1 VTSAI
6 EQLPWPAGFR
16 EYASAEQLAS
26 ELAVAVASEIC
37 AAVSARGVCH
47 LLVPGGSSPQAF
59 FLHLAGL
66 DLPWHRLHLYPS
78 DERCV
83 PVGDRERNDR
93 MIDEV
98 LLLRANMPFENLHRI
113 PAELGPE
120 AGARCY
126 EQTLQSIPAFDVAV
140 LGVGS
145 DGHIASLFPGHPAL
159 YDCRDAV
166 PVTGAPKPPPSRVT
180 VGLRRLR
187 AAGSRHVIA
196 LGAEKQAAFSPANRL
211 VTSPV
216 LQFDGN
222 IWCAWV

>member
-1 VTSAI
+1 MTSAI
-6 EQLPWPAGFR
+6 ELLPWAAGFR

-26 ELAVAVASEIC
+26 ELARAVAGEIC
-37 AAVSARGVCH
+37 ATVSARGECH
-47 LLVPGGSSPQAF
+47 MVVPGGSSPQAF
-59 FLHLAGL
+59 FLHLAGHE
-66 DLPWHRLHLYPS
+66 LPWHRLHLYPS

-93 MIDEV
+93 MIDEI
-98 LLLRANMPFENLHRI
+98 LLSRANMPSENLHRI

-120 AGARCY
+120 AGAWRY
-126 EQTLQSIPAFDVAV
+126 AQTLQSIPTFDVAV

-196 LGAEKQAAFSPANRL
+196 LGAEKQAAFCRADRSGAL
-211 VTSPV
+211 PV
-216 LQFDGN
+216 VQLEGN

>member
-1 VTSAI
+1 MTSAI
-6 EQLPWPAGFR
+6 EQLPWPTGFR

-26 ELAVAVASEIC
+26 ELARVVASEIC

-59 FLHLAGL
+59 FLHLAGHE
-66 DLPWHRLHLYPS
+66 LPWHRLHLYPS

-98 LLLRANMPFENLHRI
+98 LLSRANMPSGNLHRI

-126 EQTLQSIPAFDVAV
+126 AQTLESIPAFDVAV

-145 DGHIASLFPGHPAL
+145 DGHIASLLPGHPAL

-196 LGAEKQAAFSPANRL
+196 LGAEKQAAFCRADRSGAL
-211 VTSPV
+211 PV
-216 LQFDGN
+216 VQLEGN